1 MHPFS
6 RRTGAWALS
15 LGHGKAERMKS
26 TFIALALAGLMASSG
41 LAQTVTPDAQ
51 PLPSGT
57 IGLPPEQREAAIEA
71 GAAAARDLP
80 LNGASDRRVHGEM
93 GVEIGTG
100 GERAIYGTTVV
111 PIGQNGT
118 AAVSFET
125 GRSRRW
131 RWQERAQPWQ
141 AGMPAAAGPDGE

>member
-1 MHPFS
+1 
-6 RRTGAWALS
+6 
-15 LGHGKAERMKS
+15 MK
-26 TFIALALAGLMASSG
+26 TPLIALAFAGLMASPG
-41 LAQTVTPDAQ
+41 LAQTVVADTR
-51 PLPSGT
+51 PLPSGA
-57 IGLPPEQREAAIEA
+57 IGLPPEEREAAIEA
-71 GAAAARDLP
+71 GATAARDLP

-100 GERAIYGTTVV
+100 GERAMYGTAIV

-131 RWQERAQPWQ
+131 RWQERGQSWR
-141 AGMPAAAGPDGE
+141 AGMPAAASSDEE